1 MFGQINVLLSAHF
14 YGLFL
19 YTAVKPDRVSFFFS
33 HCRIFYSLSF
43 SLGKKK
49 KKEDPNYFLD
59 VEQRC
64 PQAYN
69 LILIFVLFPLLF
81 GDSQGC
87 LNIYSLLLVAFLL

>member
-1 MFGQINVLLSAHF
+1 MVYFCTLLSNQTG
-14 YGLFL
+14 YL
-19 YTAVKPDRVSFFFS
+19 FFS
-33 HCRIFYSLSF
+33 LIAESF
-43 SLGKKK
+43 IVSHFLLEKKK